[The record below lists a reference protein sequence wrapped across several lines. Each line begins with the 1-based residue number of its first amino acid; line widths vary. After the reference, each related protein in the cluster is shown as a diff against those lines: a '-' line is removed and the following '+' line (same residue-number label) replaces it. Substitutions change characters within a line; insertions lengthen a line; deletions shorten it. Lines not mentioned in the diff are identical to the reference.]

1 MALRRLMAEYK
12 QISNNPPDGIAAG
25 FDYYYFQENLAWVLT
40 SSDVSGIGLFGPFIL
55 LLKIL
60 WISIFKI

>member
-25 FDYYYFQENLAWVLT
+25 PVTEDNFFEWEAVITGPEETPFQDGVFVATLSFPQVCY
-40 SSDVSGIGLFGPFIL
+40 
-55 LLKIL
+55 
-60 WISIFKI
+60 

>member
-25 FDYYYFQENLAWVLT
+25 SYHYCYREK
-40 SSDVSGIGLFGPFIL
+40 L
-55 LLKIL
+55 LGGNTMVN
-60 WISIFKI
+60 